1 MMFSLKPKGG
11 ATSKAGEQWSGILR
25 RRLRIAVRRISA
37 ALVMD
42 HQAWW
47 DVSVDEFRFNRLVG
61 LR

>member
-1 MMFSLKPKGG
+1 MMFSLKPHGG
-11 ATSKAGEQWSGILR
+11 AISKTGGR
-25 RRLRIAVRRISA
+25 RSETVGDRLRVAIRRISSS
-37 ALVMD
+37 LVMD